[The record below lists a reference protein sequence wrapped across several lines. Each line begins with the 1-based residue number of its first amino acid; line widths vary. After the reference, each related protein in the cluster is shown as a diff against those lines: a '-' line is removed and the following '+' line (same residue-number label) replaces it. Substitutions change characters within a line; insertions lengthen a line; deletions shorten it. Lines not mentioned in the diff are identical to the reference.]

1 MILSSTP
8 IRTARAQSPVRKK
21 PALRAS
27 NGETS
32 ALQDSNQL
40 RVQRYHAAFPEADA
54 DAIAAHLAVV
64 STGTALVQRVS
75 RHLVAGFDVN
85 PARYSLL
92 RALYFSPEGRLP
104 QNEVAREM
112 GTSQPNV
119 TQLLDALE
127 RDGLVERVTSEIDRR
142 VTYARL
148 TPTGEAKCAQMVP
161 DMVRLMEE
169 SMSALSPQEMVQLRR
184 LLAKLRSHIEHQ
196 AAGDS

>member
-1 MILSSTP
+1 MADGAGADP
-8 IRTARAQSPVRKK
+8 PD
-21 PALRAS
+21 P
-27 NGETS
+27 
-32 ALQDSNQL
+32 NQL
-40 RVQRYHAAFPEADA
+40 RIERYHAAFPEADV

-64 STGTALVQRVS
+64 STGTALAQHTS

-127 RDGLVERVTSEIDRR
+127 RDGLVERVTSEVDRR
-142 VTYARL
+142 VTYASL
-148 TPTGEAKCAQMVP
+148 TPAGERKCAGMVP
-161 DMVRLMEE
+161 DMVKFMEQSVAGFTGE
-169 SMSALSPQEMVQLRR
+169 EMVQLRR
-184 LLAKLRSHIEHQ
+184 LLAKLRAHIE
-196 AAGDS
+196 ALAGNEA